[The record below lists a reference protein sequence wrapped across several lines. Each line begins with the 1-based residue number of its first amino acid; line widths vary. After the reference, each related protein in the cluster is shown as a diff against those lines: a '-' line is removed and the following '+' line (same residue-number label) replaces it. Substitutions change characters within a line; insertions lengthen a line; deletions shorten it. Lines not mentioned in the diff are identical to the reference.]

1 MKPGRPLHLVKRFMG
16 SLGARRPSPED
27 QALIAGILGNGEAR
41 LFWAQPVIDQAHA
54 LDTARAVLDRGR
66 PDLAAAAL
74 LHDVG
79 KRHASLGVVGR
90 SIASALSLIRLP
102 VRGRYARYL
111 DHAEAGARDL
121 ARAGSA
127 PLVVEFARSHHED
140 RPPSFD
146 ATDWALLVAADNE

>member
-1 MKPGRPLHLVKRFMG
+1 MKRFVR
-16 SLGARRPSPED
+16 SLGARRPSPAD
-27 QALIAGILGNGEAR
+27 QALIAGILGNAESR

-54 LDTARAVLDRGR
+54 VDTARVVLDRGR

-90 SIASALSLIRLP
+90 SIASALSLMRFP

-111 DHAEAGARDL
+111 EHAKAGARDL

-127 PLVVEFARSHHED
+127 PHVVEFARSHHGD
-140 RPPSFD
+140 RPPGFD
-146 ATDWALLVAADNE
+146 ATDWELLVAADNE

>member
-1 MKPGRPLHLVKRFMG
+1 MRPGRPLHLVKRFMS

-27 QALIAGILGNGEAR
+27 QALIARILGSGEAR

-54 LDTARAVLDRGR
+54 VDTARAVLDRGR

-79 KRHASLGVVGR
+79 KRHASLGVAGR
-90 SIASALSLIRLP
+90 SIASVLSLMRLP
-102 VRGRYARYL
+102 ARGRYRRYL

-127 PLVVEFARSHHED
+127 RHVVEFARSHQRD
-140 RPPSFD
+140 RPPGFD
-146 ATDWALLVAADNE
+146 ATDWELLVAADNE